1 MTGFYH
7 RILILWPYFIKFYLN
22 FKLKNKFIFKN
33 IIFDFNIMTV
43 FYHGILILCYI
54 IGFWSY
60 DHVVSSDFNIHNC
73 VTSLVFDP
81 MIILYHGI
89 STSWPYFISG
99 FWFCDHIVSW
109 DFNIMAVFYHWILI
123 LWPNIS
129 WNHVWRIAVW
139 RLCCLVLTCYLRS
152 LLILVISGFVVVD
165 IDI

>member
-60 DHVVSSDFNIHNC
+60 DHVVSSDFNIITVLHNWILILWSYC
-73 VTSLVFDP
+73 IMGFQHHDRILSLDFDSV
-81 MIILYHGI
+81 IILYHGI
-89 STSWPYFISG
+89 STSWLYFIIG
-99 FWFCDHIVSW
+99 FWSYDQIYPG
-109 DFNIMAVFYHWILI
+109 IMFQGLQ
-123 LWPNIS
+123 
-129 WNHVWRIAVW
+129 
-139 RLCCLVLTCYLRS
+139 
-152 LLILVISGFVVVD
+152 FVDV
-165 IDI
+165 